1 MEGNFGCIKVN
12 APRQKTPHIRGLVLP
27 IPITILERYKEVAL
41 LGGIM
46 FVNGIRFINTISIN
60 LKFMMA
66 EHILNAE
73 ATTQQKPIKQ
83 VKQVYMQ
90 LRFNVTNIRMDGK
103 LAFFIGN
110 LVELQINL
118 NVYSNHE
125 HSGEIERLNRTVKE
139 RVRLI

>member
-1 MEGNFGCIKVN
+1 
-12 APRQKTPHIRGLVLP
+12 
-27 IPITILERYKEVAL
+27 
-41 LGGIM
+41 
-46 FVNGIRFINTISIN
+46 
-60 LKFMMA
+60 MA